1 MLSSLALHSQHFA
14 SCSKPNPT
22 NLSCVG
28 KLSLM
33 ASQSMKECL
42 GTKPFDHISLC
53 QGTFRPLDHIQHT
66 RCGEGSP
73 RIPLPGYRIFPT
85 WIGSSINWCLFSYL
99 LPEALHIMNRPV
111 PSSILNYF
119 TVGLN
124 VRLERDLPSF

>member
-1 MLSSLALHSQHFA
+1 
-14 SCSKPNPT
+14 
-22 NLSCVG
+22 
-28 KLSLM
+28 M
-33 ASQSMKECL
+33 ASQSRKECL

-73 RIPLPGYRIFPT
+73 RIPLPVYRIFPT

-111 PSSILNYF
+111 PSSILSLYSLPAHSSDF
-119 TVGLN
+119 MPSIRLLPYQGSSDRGFSLSTAFLLQN
-124 VRLERDLPSF
+124 VVSWA